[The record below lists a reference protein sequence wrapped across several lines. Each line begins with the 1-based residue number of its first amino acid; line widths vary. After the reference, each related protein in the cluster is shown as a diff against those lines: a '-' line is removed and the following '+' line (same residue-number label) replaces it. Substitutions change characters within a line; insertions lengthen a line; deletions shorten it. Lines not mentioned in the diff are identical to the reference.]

1 MGKPAAG
8 GACVA
13 HLNDGRVAFV
23 RHSIPGERVLARITE
38 EARSF
43 VRADAITILDRA
55 SARVHPPCRHSG
67 PGGCGGCDFQHV
79 APRLQR
85 EIKAALV
92 TEQLRRLADLDWEL
106 TVEAVPGDE
115 NGLAWRTRARY
126 AVLPQGRLG
135 FRRYRSHEVHLVD
148 SCPIAGP
155 AIRRLAPEKM
165 SWRGAAE
172 VEVFAPLAGGE
183 LTVSVESQRGRRPQ
197 VPRFDGGLVIDGGVV
212 REPSEL
218 QLTVGGNRFVV
229 GGGVFW
235 QIHVGAPRVLGDAL
249 CSAADLQAGESA
261 ADLYAG
267 VGLFTALL
275 ADAAGSTGH
284 VMAVEHD
291 LRAADEAYRNMASW
305 PNVDV
310 ICEPVTP
317 ELVARELG
325 RTNVVVLDPPR
336 QGAGKQ
342 VTAAL
347 GALEAVR
354 RIVYVAC
361 DAATFARDL
370 RVLLDCGWV
379 LTALRAF
386 DLFPMTEHVELMATI
401 ERI

>member
-197 VPRFDGGLVIDGGVV
+197 VPRFDGGLVIDGRVV

-261 ADLYAG
+261 ADADRR
-267 VGLFTALL
+267 ALDKVRAFLEVL
-275 ADAAGSTGH
+275 ADSE
-284 VMAVEHD
+284 AVCTVQFGESIVSFTD
-291 LRAADEAYRNMASW
+291 VGQVRTSIQRLSQENLREEPEELPGELQGVLPKARVFEFKLADSSQVVRGKISPTVGDPDALN
-305 PNVDV
+305 
-310 ICEPVTP
+310 
-317 ELVARELG
+317 RELHRQTVIKVMVTRVGSG
-325 RTNVVVLDPPR
+325 RPR
-336 QGAGKQ
+336 
-342 VTAAL
+342 
-347 GALEAVR
+347 
-354 RIVYVAC
+354 Y
-361 DAATFARDL
+361 
-370 RVLLDCGWV
+370 VLLEV
-379 LTALRAF
+379 PAS
-386 DLFPMTEHVELMATI
+386 P
-401 ERI
+401 